1 MDSQMGTGLLVV
13 VLVLLNAVFAGTEI
27 ALISLREGQLRQ
39 LAHRDGKAAAT
50 LLALVAEPTRYLAT
64 IQLGITLSGFL
75 ASATAAVSL
84 ARPLVPLLGFLGG
97 AAGPVAVAAVTVA
110 LTFLTLVFGE
120 LVPKRLA
127 MQYAQRWALLAA
139 RPLHALTVLTRPA
152 VWALSATTDLAV
164 RALGGSPGTE
174 REQPSSDEL
183 REVVAGHR
191 GLHPEQRA
199 IITGALDLGH
209 RRLRDILVPRRAV
222 VTLTADT
229 PVPVAR
235 AALVAAGHSRAPVSV
250 TGHLD
255 DVVGVAHLRD
265 LLADGGVTGDVARP
279 PVLFPE
285 TLPVSEALRLFKT
298 ERQEFALV
306 VAERGTVEGIVTRQ
320 DLLDEITGE
329 IEDQAGEGGGCVRL
343 PGTFGVHDLPG
354 LGITLTGL
362 PRGDYVTVAGLVL
375 VALGRIP
382 EGPGD
387 RVRVGGWSIE
397 VTGVDHHAI
406 TEVRLCPGDPA
417 SGGVEERQDVTGD
430 PPVLDS
436 PVPLARVDQRRAV
449 GDERGGPFE

>member
-1 MDSQMGTGLLVV
+1 MDSIWVTGTLVGLLI
-13 VLVLLNAVFAGTEI
+13 LLNALFAGTEI

-39 LAHRDGKAAAT
+39 LEHRDSKAASA
-50 LLALVAEPTRYLAT
+50 LLRLVAEPTRYLAT

-84 ARPLVPLLGFLGG
+84 AQPLIPLLGFLGR
-97 AAGPVAVAAVTVA
+97 AAEPAAIAVVTAA

-120 LVPKRLA
+120 LAPKRLA
-127 MQYAQRWALLAA
+127 MQYAQPWALIAA
-139 RPLHALTVLTRPA
+139 RPLHALTVATRPA
-152 VWALSATTDLAV
+152 VWALSGATDLAA
-164 RALGGSPGTE
+164 RAFGGLPGPR

-183 REVVAGHR
+183 REVVVGHR

-199 IITGALDLGH
+199 IIAGALDIQQ

-222 VTLTADT
+222 VTLTAGT
-229 PVPVAR
+229 PIPEAR
-235 AALVAAGHSRAPVSV
+235 AALVAAGHSRAPVST

-265 LLADGGVTGDVARP
+265 LLADSGAVGDVSRP

-285 TLPVSEALRLFKT
+285 TLRVSEALHRFKA
-298 ERQEFALV
+298 ERQKFALV

-329 IEDQAGEGGGCVRL
+329 IEEQTRVRWEPAGSVLL
-343 PGTFGVHDLPG
+343 PGTFGVHDLPD
-354 LGITLTGL
+354 LGISLTDR
-362 PRGDYVTVAGLVL
+362 PPGDYVTVAGLVL

-382 EGPGD
+382 QQPGD
-387 RVRVGGWSIE
+387 RVRCGEWTIE

-406 TEVRLCPGDPA
+406 TGVRVCP
-417 SGGVEERQDVTGD
+417 
-430 PPVLDS
+430 
-436 PVPLARVDQRRAV
+436 ARVA
-449 GDERGGPFE
+449 